1 MAAHKERSVVRAS
14 KGLNGTLDIVEYVF
28 SPRGIESIK
37 TPINLSSVEIFTQSR
52 TSFFPVQ
59 FESKTT
65 ISAATMAAEIPNKP
79 LAARIDSESMNVLF
93 TLNPST
99 ESADASIEE

>member
-1 MAAHKERSVVRAS
+1 
-14 KGLNGTLDIVEYVF
+14 
-28 SPRGIESIK
+28 
-37 TPINLSSVEIFTQSR
+37 
-52 TSFFPVQ
+52 
-59 FESKTT
+59 
-65 ISAATMAAEIPNKP
+65 MAAEIPNKP